1 MTSWV
6 ASPNFWSGRVAGPPI
21 AVVLH
26 TMAGTI
32 DSCDSW
38 FSTPRSQVST
48 HYGVGLDGAI
58 HAYVRTSDTAW
69 GNGILEAGN
78 SWPGRAGINP
88 NRLSVSIETED
99 WGDPAQE
106 VTDDEYAAVRTLV
119 RTVHARHPSI
129 AYLVGHDE
137 IAPQSRAHCPGDRWR
152 ASGRFQQLLDDTGL
166 QAAPGSA

>member
-1 MTSWV
+1 LTSWV
-6 ASPNFWSGRVAGPPI
+6 GSPNFWAGRIAGSPI

-26 TMAGTI
+26 TMAGSLA
-32 DSCDSW
+32 SCDAW
-38 FSTPRSQVST
+38 FTNPASEVSA

-78 SWPGRAGINP
+78 TWPGRARVNP

-99 WGDPAQE
+99 LGDPGQA
-106 VTDDEYAAVRTLV
+106 VTDEEYGAVRTLV

-129 AYLVGHDE
+129 VYLLGHDQ
-137 IAPQSRAHCPGDRWR
+137 IAPHSRAHCPGDRWR

-166 QAAPGSA
+166 KAVA